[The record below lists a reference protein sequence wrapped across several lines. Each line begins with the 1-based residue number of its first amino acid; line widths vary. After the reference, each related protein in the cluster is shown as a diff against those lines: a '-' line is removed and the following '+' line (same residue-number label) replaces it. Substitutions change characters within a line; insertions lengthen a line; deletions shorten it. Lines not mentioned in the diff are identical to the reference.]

1 MGPTLLSL
9 VTPSEVAR
17 SLADRARALR
27 LADRWARD
35 TLANRAGVS
44 SASLKRFERT
54 GKGSLE
60 LLLKVAHAL
69 GRLDEFGR
77 LLDPPPARSIAELER
92 RAEAPPPRRGR
103 K

>member
-1 MGPTLLSL
+1 MGSTLLSL
-9 VTPSEVAR
+9 VTPNEVAR
-17 SLADRARALR
+17 SLADRTRALR
-27 LADRWARD
+27 LADRWTRD
-35 TLANRAGVS
+35 TLAMRAGVS

-77 LLDPPPARSIAELER
+77 LLEPPPARSIAELER
-92 RAEAPPPRRGR
+92 RAEARPPRRGR